1 MERRFAII
9 GHRAPSSGKLNL
21 SDLAGAS
28 GRLDVLVRAVNAG
41 LFLSHG
47 IREDS
52 DVTLHLLGG
61 PGPVRRIW
69 FQGSALKGVHPDER
83 ALAGQIGKALK
94 EPVPAIGH
102 LVELHHG
109 LWHAGGGVAQTVYEW
124 RKEGVR
130 LYVLDADAAEYI
142 PDRDEKVGFF
152 LSDDQPFTDED
163 EEAMEGLE
171 RVSLGGSW
179 LQGHAC
185 IAILH
190 HILDQGS
197 QTGNPEASD

>member
-21 SDLAGAS
+21 NDLAGAS
-28 GRLDVLVRAVNAG
+28 GRLDVLVRAVNTG

-109 LWHAGGGVAQTVYEW
+109 LWHAGGGVAQTIAEW
-124 RKEGVR
+124 TKEGVR
-130 LYVLDADAAEYI
+130 LYVLDSDAAEYI
-142 PDRDEKVGFF
+142 PDQDEKVGFF

-163 EEAMEGLE
+163 EVAMEGLE

-197 QTGNPEASD
+197 QAGNPESSD